1 MKGFLFIGDPHVSS
15 LRPGRRID
23 DYLNSVI
30 GKLAEA
36 SELARALDLAPVILG
51 DLFHRAGENH
61 LPTLVRLMAVLQS
74 FPQRPLVIGGNH
86 DKNETLLRD
95 ADALYLFKQADTVE
109 VIDGECREAHRYD
122 FEGHLV
128 SLWVAP
134 YGAAIPT
141 EIDPSGADSVVLVTH
156 HNLAFEGAYP
166 NAAPLHE
173 IVGCSL
179 VVNGHMHKT
188 APSVTKGQTVWH
200 NPGNIEPLSVDCIEH
215 VPAVWAWFAQ
225 PNNQLIV
232 AHPMAHVRDC
242 FDMTGLIVD
251 KASTAESVDAA
262 IVTQASDF
270 AELLAATNRYE
281 TALADAD
288 DVFLEELAAT
298 LVEMKASD
306 YVQRLLAALAVKA
319 PIPILEEPA
328 AVPSP
333 GNAAS

>member
-1 MKGFLFIGDPHVSS
+1 MKGFLFIGDPHVTS

-36 SELARALDLAPVILG
+36 SELARQRELVPIILG

-61 LPTLVRLMAVLQS
+61 LSTLCRLTAVLQS

-95 ADALYLFKQADTVE
+95 ADALYLLALAGTVE
-109 VIDGECREAHRYD
+109 VIDGVCREAHRYD
-122 FEGHLV
+122 FEGRIV

-134 YGAAIPT
+134 YGAVIPT
-141 EIDPSGADSVVLVTH
+141 QIDAPGADSVVLVTH

-166 NAAPLHE
+166 QAAPLHE
-173 IVGCSL
+173 IIGCSM

-188 APSVTKGQTVWH
+188 APSITKGQTVWH

-215 VPAVWAWFAQ
+215 VPAVWAWLAQ
-225 PNNQLIV
+225 PNNQLLG
-232 AHPMAHVRDC
+232 AHPVTHVRDC
-242 FDMTGLIVD
+242 FDMTGLTVD
-251 KASTAESVDAA
+251 KASTSESVEAA
-262 IVTQASDF
+262 IATQASDF

-298 LVEMKASD
+298 LVEMNASD
-306 YVQRLLAALAVKA
+306 YVQRLLAALATKA
-319 PIPILEEPA
+319 PVPVLEEPA
-328 AVPSP
+328 ALPPPSD
-333 GNAAS
+333 AVA